1 MKGAR
6 SVMTAVPVKVL
17 VLLAAA
23 VTISLF
29 HYFTPTTKPLLHVI
43 FQRCYF
49 LPIIFAA
56 FWFGTRG
63 GLMTAGFVA
72 MAYLPHVILHW
83 QHQATYQMV
92 QLSEILMF
100 FVIGAV
106 AGTLSSRERRQKERF
121 VAAKEK
127 LEIAYRDLRETFDQ
141 LRLADRLASLG
152 TLSAGMAHEIKNPLA
167 SISGSLE
174 ILESELGQA
183 GKEHE
188 FFLILRKEIQR
199 LTRIVDKYL
208 EFARPLPPE
217 RMETD
222 MNELVRSVVDLTSKQ
237 ASREGIRIQASY
249 AGQMPKMVVDAGQV
263 RQVLLNLIL
272 NAIQAMD
279 RPGTIQVSTESVSGE
294 AILRV
299 RDHGPGLPG
308 DNPHGIFDL
317 FFTTK
322 AGGTG
327 LGLPIAYRLI
337 EQHGGR
343 IEAAN
348 HPEGGALF
356 TVHLPYEP
364 GKQCRNTRSS

>member
-1 MKGAR
+1 MLTEVSA
-6 SVMTAVPVKVL
+6 KVL
-17 VLLAAA
+17 ILLAAVIA
-23 VTISLF
+23 ISLF

-63 GLMTAGFVA
+63 GLMTAGFVTV
-72 MAYLPHVILHW
+72 AYLPHVILHW
-83 QHQATYQMV
+83 QHQATYRMV

-121 VAAKEK
+121 FAAKEK

-141 LRLADRLASLG
+141 LRRADRLASLG
-152 TLSAGMAHEIKNPLA
+152 ALSAGMAHEIKNPLA

-174 ILESELGQA
+174 ILQSEIGQV
-183 GKEHE
+183 GKKHE
-188 FFLILRKEIQR
+188 FFLILRKEILR
-199 LTRIVDKYL
+199 LTGIVDKYL

-217 RMETD
+217 RRETD
-222 MNELVRSVVDLTSKQ
+222 MNELVRSVVDLTAKQ
-237 ASREGIRIQASY
+237 ASGEGVRILSSY
-249 AGQMPKMVVDAGQV
+249 AVGMPNMVVDPEQI

-272 NAIQAMD
+272 NAIQAMKG
-279 RPGTIQVSTESVSGE
+279 PGSITVSTESISGE

-308 DNPHGIFDL
+308 DNPHEIFDL

-364 GKQCRNTRSS
+364 RKQCQNTESS